1 MVSRPS
7 GSGGV
12 DAARRE
18 LRCLQADA
26 RERSSRL
33 CPVLPPPCW
42 DRAIP
47 APLCWGCPVVS
58 CNSSTCVSYCVRR
71 ADIQPFP
78 EPRYSGQCL
87 PVFVE
92 FPPSLCSVSPEEV
105 YKCHAWQ
112 EATPNPENCW
122 SLYKAG
128 AHFVKCAAEACLKTV
143 WEEALV
149 EDDIQNSQLQIK
161 SPCEFRGF
169 ITLQPTNLMQG
180 INLCYLCVSGLV
192 GSERW
197 VHFCSWEDWLV
208 LLSCFCLRREV
219 SIFLFLE
226 YVVRIGKSSILQR
239 NNLMAA
245 GRLGSYHMWVSI
257 FEAREAN
264 SIKK

>member
-47 APLCWGCPVVS
+47 PPLCWGCPVVS
-58 CNSSTCVSYCVRR
+58 CNTSTCVSYCVRR

-92 FPPSLCSVSPEEV
+92 FPPSLSSVSPERFTNIMRGR
-105 YKCHAWQ
+105 K
-112 EATPNPENCW
+112 
-122 SLYKAG
+122 
-128 AHFVKCAAEACLKTV
+128 
-143 WEEALV
+143 
-149 EDDIQNSQLQIK
+149 QLQILK
-161 SPCEFRGF
+161 IAGRCTKLAL
-169 ITLQPTNLMQG
+169 I
-180 INLCYLCVSGLV
+180 
-192 GSERW
+192 
-197 VHFCSWEDWLV
+197 
-208 LLSCFCLRREV
+208 LLSVQLKLVWKQCEMKPWWKM
-219 SIFLFLE
+219 IF
-226 YVVRIGKSSILQR
+226 RIPNCK
-239 NNLMAA
+239 
-245 GRLGSYHMWVSI
+245 
-257 FEAREAN
+257 
-264 SIKK
+264 